1 MKFFFNIHVLVFTL
15 LVFVLVVSCA
25 DVETETSGYAALE
38 ISLDDV
44 SHRKAARSKLAPS
57 MTSSD
62 AVTILAVLMPAVKCE
77 SSSANSGSEYSRALV
92 GITSQNVKLVV
103 PLDTQVKLCLYFF
116 RETLSLNELGA
127 GTTAPE
133 GFGESGIFMID
144 SETTAKTVSVEFWT
158 TSYSTVT
165 LKISS
170 ISSVGILTGSKGTVK
185 LKSTSGEL
193 MDNNSFTI
201 TSADNGSKSVE
212 FTNVVYNS
220 YSYDVEIM
228 GFIPADQA
236 FLVSSET
243 ETLDVKLTPNY
254 VDIDWLS
261 FDNMSIAQVGTSPYA
276 QANGTL
282 VLNVPYDLKDN
293 VTQIIS
299 LMQVM
304 RIGGN
309 TIVDVTPPVDLS
321 TWTKTEGTDNVTDNV
336 TYTTLFSTASYLPLI
351 HGSNELQIVLTVNDE
366 SKILTIGTIG
376 YDACIDSDTMCL
388 TLSWGDGLPATD
400 DGQDPDL
407 HSYYFPDW
415 TYNEETT
422 NSSFDNTSR
431 GPRYWIYN
439 NDANKKYTVTGDTV
453 QVNGASEDTD
463 NETQV
468 WATDGQKV
476 GNGTYLFYVEDVT
489 DTDVQNF
496 KLVLSGP
503 GLSDNITYGPYDFK
517 DDDDNATTEAVNP
530 QAVFFIQVDNNS
542 IVRSDNISVGKNLD
556 NVSST
561 GTFTANASTEV
572 FTDTAHGHLDTQV
585 IRVSGATSL
594 PTGLLDNTDYYVRDK
609 TDDTFKLAL
618 SSGGTAVAI
627 SDTGSGTLTW
637 TKTLMQWTGSLQNSV
652 VIPP

>member
-1 MKFFFNIHVLVFTL
+1 MKLYININILVLTL

-44 SHRKAARSKLAPS
+44 SHRKAARSKLAPNFTHGSGHS

-62 AVTILAVLMPAVKCE
+62 AKTILAVLMPAVKCE

-116 RETLSLNELGA
+116 RETISINELVA

-133 GFGESGIFMID
+133 GFGESGIFTID
-144 SETTAKTVSVEFWT
+144 SETTVKTLSVEFWT

-165 LKISS
+165 LKLSS
-170 ISSVGILTGSKGTVK
+170 ISSTGFLTGSKGTVK

-228 GFIPADQA
+228 GFIPTDQA
-236 FLVSSET
+236 FLVSNET

-261 FDNMSIAQVGTSPYA
+261 FENMSIAQIGTSPYA
-276 QANGTL
+276 TASGTL
-282 VLNVPYDLKDN
+282 VLNVPIDLKDN

-299 LMQVM
+299 LMQVK
-304 RIGGN
+304 RIGGSA
-309 TIVDVTPPVDLS
+309 IVDVTPPVALS
-321 TWTKTEGTDNVTDNV
+321 AWTKTEEGTENV
-336 TYTTLFSTASYLPLI
+336 TYTTLFSTASNLPLI

-366 SKILTIGTIG
+366 TKILTMGTVD
-376 YDACIDSDTMCL
+376 YDACIDSNTMCL
-388 TLSWGDGLPATD
+388 TLSWTDGL
-400 DGQDPDL
+400 DPDL

-415 TYNEETT
+415 TYNEETI
-422 NSSFDNTSR
+422 NGSFDNTTR
-431 GPRYWIYN
+431 GQRYWIYSN
-439 NDANKKYTVTGDTV
+439 AAYKKYSATGETIHFIDG
-453 QVNGASEDTD
+453 NSPTD
-463 NETQV
+463 KETQV
-468 WATDGQKV
+468 WATDSQKV

-489 DTDVQNF
+489 DPDVQNF
-496 KLVLSGP
+496 QLVLSGP

-517 DDDDNATTEAVNP
+517 PGLDNSTALNP
-530 QAVFFIQVDNNS
+530 QAVFFIQVENNS
-542 IVRSDNISVGKNLD
+542 IVRSDNVSVGKNLD
-556 NVSST
+556 NVS
-561 GTFTANASTEV
+561 TE
-572 FTDTAHGHLDTQV
+572 
-585 IRVSGATSL
+585 
-594 PTGLLDNTDYYVRDK
+594 
-609 TDDTFKLAL
+609 
-618 SSGGTAVAI
+618 
-627 SDTGSGTLTW
+627 
-637 TKTLMQWTGSLQNSV
+637 LMQWTGSMQNSV
-652 VIPP
+652 VD

>member
-1 MKFFFNIHVLVFTL
+1 MRFTYSQILVFAL
-15 LVFVLVVSCA
+15 IAFVLPVSCA
-25 DVETETSGYAALE
+25 DVETETNGFASLE

-44 SHRKAARSKLAPS
+44 SHRKTGRSRLAAS
-57 MTSSD
+57 MTSND
-62 AVTILAVLMPAVKCE
+62 ANTILAVLVPAVQCE
-77 SSSANSGSEYSRALV
+77 TSSASSGIEYSRALV
-92 GITSQNVKLVV
+92 DITTHNVQFVV

-116 RETLSLNELGA
+116 RDAFTLNELGA
-127 GTTAPE
+127 GINSPE
-133 GFGESGIFMID
+133 GFGESGIFTID
-144 SETTAKTVSVEFWT
+144 SETTAKSISVEFWT

-165 LKISS
+165 LKLSS
-170 ISSVGILTGSKGTVK
+170 ISSIGFNTGSKGTAI

-261 FDNMSIAQVGTSPYA
+261 FDNMSIAQVETSPYA
-276 QANGTL
+276 TASGTL
-282 VLNVPYDLKDN
+282 VLNVPNELKDN

-299 LMQVM
+299 LMQVK

-309 TIVDVTPPVDLS
+309 TTVDVTPQADLS
-321 TWTKTEGTDNVTDNV
+321 SWTKTEGTDNV
-336 TYTTLFSTASYLPLI
+336 TYTTLFSTATYLPLI

-366 SKILTIGTIG
+366 TKILTMGTVG
-376 YDACIDSDTMCL
+376 YDACIDSNTMCL
-388 TLSWGDGLPATD
+388 TLSWTDGL
-400 DGQDPDL
+400 DPDL
-407 HSYYFPDW
+407 HSYYFPEW

-422 NSSFDNTSR
+422 NISFDNTLR
-431 GPRYWIYN
+431 GERYWVYSN
-439 NDANKKYTVTGDTV
+439 AAYKKYSATGETIHFIDG
-453 QVNGASEDTD
+453 NSSSD

-468 WATDGQKV
+468 WATDSQKV
-476 GNGTYLFYVEDVT
+476 GNGTYLFYVEDVSEI
-489 DTDVQNF
+489 DVQNF

-517 DDDDNATTEAVNP
+517 DDGDDSTTEAVNP

-542 IVRSDNISVGKNLD
+542 IVRSDNISVGD
-556 NVSST
+556 N
-561 GTFTANASTEV
+561 
-572 FTDTAHGHLDTQV
+572 
-585 IRVSGATSL
+585 
-594 PTGLLDNTDYYVRDK
+594 
-609 TDDTFKLAL
+609 L
-618 SSGGTAVAI
+618 SS
-627 SDTGSGTLTW
+627 
-637 TKTLMQWTGSLQNSV
+637 TLMQWTGSLQNSV
-652 VIPP
+652 VD

>member
-25 DVETETSGYAALE
+25 DVETETSGYAALK
-38 ISLDDV
+38 INLDDV
-44 SHRKAARSKLAPS
+44 SYRKAAHSKLAPNFTHGSEHS

-92 GITSQNVKLVV
+92 DITTQNVKLLI
-103 PLDTQVKLCLYFF
+103 PLDTQVKLCLYFY

-127 GTTAPE
+127 GTSAPE
-133 GFGESGIFMID
+133 GFGESGIFSID
-144 SETTAKTVSVEFWT
+144 SETIAKTVSVEFWT

-165 LKISS
+165 LNISS
-170 ISSVGILTGSKGTVK
+170 ISSIGIFTGSKGTAK
-185 LKSTSGEL
+185 LNSGSGVL
-193 MDNNSFTI
+193 TDNKSFTI

-212 FTNVVYNS
+212 FTNVVYDS

-261 FDNMSIAQVGTSPYA
+261 FDNMSISQVGTSPYA
-276 QANGTL
+276 TARGTL

-299 LMQVM
+299 LMQVK
-304 RIGGN
+304 RITGN

-321 TWTKTEGTDNVTDNV
+321 IWTKTAESTDNV
-336 TYTTLFSTASYLPLI
+336 TYTTEFLTASYLPLI

-366 SKILTIGTIG
+366 TKILTLGTIG

-388 TLSWGDGLPATD
+388 SLSWTDGLD
-400 DGQDPDL
+400 LDL
-407 HSYYFPDW
+407 HSYYFPNW

-422 NSSFDNTSR
+422 NGSFDNTSR
-431 GPRYWIYN
+431 GPRYWVYSN
-439 NDANKKYTVTGDTV
+439 AANKKYTVTGDTI
-453 QVNGASEDTD
+453 QYLDGTSPSD
-463 NETQV
+463 NETQI
-468 WATDGQKV
+468 WATHGQKV

-489 DTDVQNF
+489 DPDVQNF
-496 KLVLSGP
+496 QLVLSGP

-517 DDDDNATTEAVNP
+517 PGLDNSTALNP
-530 QAVFFIQVDNNS
+530 QAVFFIQVENNS
-542 IVRSDNISVGKNLD
+542 IVRSDNVSVGD
-556 NVSST
+556 N
-561 GTFTANASTEV
+561 
-572 FTDTAHGHLDTQV
+572 
-585 IRVSGATSL
+585 
-594 PTGLLDNTDYYVRDK
+594 
-609 TDDTFKLAL
+609 L
-618 SSGGTAVAI
+618 SS
-627 SDTGSGTLTW
+627 
-637 TKTLMQWTGSLQNSV
+637 TLMQWTGDLQNSSV
-652 VIPP
+652 FGK

>member
-1 MKFFFNIHVLVFTL
+1 MKFYININILVLTL

-77 SSSANSGSEYSRALV
+77 SSSANSGSEYSRGLV
-92 GITSQNVKLVV
+92 DITTQNVKMVV

-116 RETLSLNELGA
+116 RETLSLNELSA
-127 GTTAPE
+127 GTTTPE
-133 GFGESGIFMID
+133 GFGESGIFTID

-170 ISSVGILTGSKGTVK
+170 ISSVGILTGSKGTAK

-212 FTNVVYNS
+212 FTNVVYDT

-228 GFIPADQA
+228 GFIPVNQA

-261 FDNMSIAQVGTSPYA
+261 FENMSITQVGTSPYA
-276 QANGTL
+276 TASGTL
-282 VLNVPYDLKDN
+282 VLNVPNELKDN

-299 LMQVM
+299 LMQVK
-304 RIGGN
+304 RIGGS
-309 TIVDVTPPVDLS
+309 TIVDVTPPAPL
-321 TWTKTEGTDNVTDNV
+321 TGWTKTEGAENV
-336 TYTTLFSTASYLPLI
+336 TYTEEFTTSNLPLV
-351 HGSNELQIVLTVNDE
+351 HGSNVLQVVLTVNDE
-366 SKILTIGTIG
+366 NIIQTIGTVG
-376 YDACIDSDTMCL
+376 YDACIDSNTMCL

-415 TYNEETT
+415 TYNEETI
-422 NSSFDNTSR
+422 NGSFDNTSR
-431 GPRYWIYN
+431 GQRYWVYSN
-439 NDANKKYTVTGDTV
+439 AAYKKYSATGETIHFIDG
-453 QVNGASEDTD
+453 NSPTD

-468 WATDGQKV
+468 WATDSQKV
-476 GNGTYLFYVEDVT
+476 GNGTYLVYVEDVSE
-489 DTDVQNF
+489 TDVQNF
-496 KLVLSGP
+496 ELVLTGP
-503 GLSDNITYGPYDFK
+503 GITDNIIVTYGPYDFK
-517 DDDDNATTEAVNP
+517 DDANNSTTEAVNP
-530 QAVFFIQVDNNS
+530 QAVFFIQVENNK
-542 IVRSDNISVGKNLD
+542 IVRSENVSVGKNLD
-556 NVSST
+556 NVSS
-561 GTFTANASTEV
+561 
-572 FTDTAHGHLDTQV
+572 
-585 IRVSGATSL
+585 
-594 PTGLLDNTDYYVRDK
+594 
-609 TDDTFKLAL
+609 
-618 SSGGTAVAI
+618 
-627 SDTGSGTLTW
+627 
-637 TKTLMQWTGSLQNSV
+637 TLMQWTGSLQNSV

>member
-25 DVETETSGYAALE
+25 DVETETSGYAALK
-38 ISLDDV
+38 INLDDV
-44 SHRKAARSKLAPS
+44 SYRKAAHSKLAPNFTHGSEHS

-92 GITSQNVKLVV
+92 DITTQNVKLLI
-103 PLDTQVKLCLYFF
+103 PLDTQVKLCLYFY

-127 GTTAPE
+127 GTSAPE
-133 GFGESGIFMID
+133 GFGESGIFSID
-144 SETTAKTVSVEFWT
+144 SETIAKTVSVEFWT

-165 LKISS
+165 LNISS
-170 ISSVGILTGSKGTVK
+170 ISSIGIFTGSKGTAK
-185 LKSTSGEL
+185 LNSGSGVL
-193 MDNNSFTI
+193 TDNKSFTI

-212 FTNVVYNS
+212 FTNVVYDS

-261 FDNMSIAQVGTSPYA
+261 FDNMSISQVGTSPYA
-276 QANGTL
+276 TASGTL

-299 LMQVM
+299 LMQVK
-304 RIGGN
+304 RITGN

-321 TWTKTEGTDNVTDNV
+321 IWTKTAESTDNV
-336 TYTTLFSTASYLPLI
+336 TYTTEFLTASYLPLI

-366 SKILTIGTIG
+366 TKILTLGTIG

-388 TLSWGDGLPATD
+388 SLSWTDGL
-400 DGQDPDL
+400 DPDL

-422 NSSFDNTSR
+422 NSSFDNSSR
-431 GPRYWIYN
+431 GPRYWVYN
-439 NDANKKYTVTGDTV
+439 NAANKKYTVTGDTI
-453 QVNGASEDTD
+453 QYLDGTSPSD
-463 NETQV
+463 NETQI
-468 WATDGQKV
+468 WATHGQKV

-489 DTDVQNF
+489 DPDVQNF
-496 KLVLSGP
+496 QLVLSGP

-517 DDDDNATTEAVNP
+517 PGLDNSTALNP
-530 QAVFFIQVDNNS
+530 QAVFFIQVENNS
-542 IVRSDNISVGKNLD
+542 IVRSDNVSVGD
-556 NVSST
+556 N
-561 GTFTANASTEV
+561 
-572 FTDTAHGHLDTQV
+572 
-585 IRVSGATSL
+585 
-594 PTGLLDNTDYYVRDK
+594 
-609 TDDTFKLAL
+609 L
-618 SSGGTAVAI
+618 SS
-627 SDTGSGTLTW
+627 
-637 TKTLMQWTGSLQNSV
+637 TLMQWTGELQNSV
-652 VIPP
+652 VD

>member
-1 MKFFFNIHVLVFTL
+1 MKFFFNIHVLVLTL

-44 SHRKAARSKLAPS
+44 SHRKEARSKLAPNFTHGSGHS

-62 AVTILAVLMPAVKCE
+62 AKTILAVLMPAVKCE
-77 SSSANSGSEYSRALV
+77 SSHQVPTIYSRALV

-133 GFGESGIFMID
+133 GFGESGIFTID
-144 SETTAKTVSVEFWT
+144 SETTAKSISVEFWT

-165 LKISS
+165 LKLSS
-170 ISSVGILTGSKGTVK
+170 ISSTGFNTGSKGTAK

-261 FDNMSIAQVGTSPYA
+261 FENMSITQVETSPYA
-276 QANGTL
+276 TASGTL
-282 VLNVPYDLKDN
+282 VLNVPNDLKDN

-299 LMQVM
+299 LMQVK
-304 RIGGN
+304 RIGGS
-309 TIVDVTPPVDLS
+309 TIVDVTPPVALS
-321 TWTKTEGTDNVTDNV
+321 AWTKTEEGTENV
-336 TYTTLFSTASYLPLI
+336 TYTTLFSTASNLPLI

-366 SKILTIGTIG
+366 TKILTMGTVG
-376 YDACIDSDTMCL
+376 YDACIDSNTMCL
-388 TLSWGDGLPATD
+388 TLSWTDGL
-400 DGQDPDL
+400 DPDL
-407 HSYYFPDW
+407 HSYYFPEW

-422 NSSFDNTSR
+422 NISFDNTLR
-431 GPRYWIYN
+431 GERYWVYSN
-439 NDANKKYTVTGDTV
+439 AAYKKYSATGETIHFIDG
-453 QVNGASEDTD
+453 NSSSD

-468 WATDGQKV
+468 WATDSQKV
-476 GNGTYLFYVEDVT
+476 GNGTYLFYVEDVSE
-489 DTDVQNF
+489 TDVQNF

-517 DDDDNATTEAVNP
+517 EDGDNSTTEAVNP
-530 QAVFFIQVDNNS
+530 QAVFFIQVENNS
-542 IVRSDNISVGKNLD
+542 IVRSDNVSVGKNLD
-556 NVSST
+556 NVSS
-561 GTFTANASTEV
+561 
-572 FTDTAHGHLDTQV
+572 
-585 IRVSGATSL
+585 
-594 PTGLLDNTDYYVRDK
+594 
-609 TDDTFKLAL
+609 
-618 SSGGTAVAI
+618 
-627 SDTGSGTLTW
+627 
-637 TKTLMQWTGSLQNSV
+637 TLMQWTGSLQNSV
-652 VIPP
+652 VD

>member
-44 SHRKAARSKLAPS
+44 SHRKAARSKLAPNFTHGSGHS

-62 AVTILAVLMPAVKCE
+62 AKTILAVLMPAVKCE

-133 GFGESGIFMID
+133 GFGESGIFTID

-165 LKISS
+165 LKLSS
-170 ISSVGILTGSKGTVK
+170 ISSIGFLTGSKGTVK

-261 FDNMSIAQVGTSPYA
+261 FENMSIAQVETSPYA
-276 QANGTL
+276 TASGTL
-282 VLNVPYDLKDN
+282 VLNVPNDLKDN

-299 LMQVM
+299 LMQVK

-309 TIVDVTPPVDLS
+309 TIVDVTPSVDLS
-321 TWTKTEGTDNVTDNV
+321 NWTKTEGTDNV

-366 SKILTIGTIG
+366 TKILTMGTVG
-376 YDACIDSDTMCL
+376 YDACIDSNTMCL
-388 TLSWGDGLPATD
+388 TLSWTDGL
-400 DGQDPDL
+400 DPDL

-415 TYNEETT
+415 TYNEETI
-422 NSSFDNTSR
+422 NGSFDNTAR
-431 GPRYWIYN
+431 GQRYWIYSN
-439 NDANKKYTVTGDTV
+439 AANKKYSATGETIHFIDG
-453 QVNGASEDTD
+453 NSSSD

-468 WATDGQKV
+468 WATDSQKV
-476 GNGTYLFYVEDVT
+476 GNGTYLFYVEDVSE
-489 DTDVQNF
+489 TDVQNF

-517 DDDDNATTEAVNP
+517 EDGDNSTTEAVNP
-530 QAVFFIQVDNNS
+530 QAVFFIQVENNS
-542 IVRSDNISVGKNLD
+542 IVRSDNVSVGD
-556 NVSST
+556 N
-561 GTFTANASTEV
+561 
-572 FTDTAHGHLDTQV
+572 
-585 IRVSGATSL
+585 
-594 PTGLLDNTDYYVRDK
+594 
-609 TDDTFKLAL
+609 L
-618 SSGGTAVAI
+618 SS
-627 SDTGSGTLTW
+627 
-637 TKTLMQWTGSLQNSV
+637 TLMQWTGSLQNSEV
-652 VIPP
+652 E

>member
-44 SHRKAARSKLAPS
+44 SHRKAARSKLAPNFTHGSGHS

-62 AVTILAVLMPAVKCE
+62 AKTILAVLMPAVKCE

-116 RETLSLNELGA
+116 RETLSLNESGA

-133 GFGESGIFMID
+133 GFGESGIFTID
-144 SETTAKTVSVEFWT
+144 SETTAKSISVEFWT

-165 LKISS
+165 LKLSS
-170 ISSVGILTGSKGTVK
+170 ISSIGFNTGSKGTAK

-261 FDNMSIAQVGTSPYA
+261 FENMSIAQVGTSPYA
-276 QANGTL
+276 TASGTL
-282 VLNVPYDLKDN
+282 VLNVPNDLKDN

-299 LMQVM
+299 LMQVK
-304 RIGGN
+304 RIGGS
-309 TIVDVTPPVDLS
+309 TIVDVTPSVDLS
-321 TWTKTEGTDNVTDNV
+321 NWTKTEGTENV

-366 SKILTIGTIG
+366 SKILTMGTVD
-376 YDACIDSDTMCL
+376 YDACIDSNTMCL
-388 TLSWGDGLPATD
+388 TLSWTDGL
-400 DGQDPDL
+400 DPDL
-407 HSYYFPDW
+407 HSYYFPEW

-422 NSSFDNTSR
+422 NISFDNTLR
-431 GPRYWIYN
+431 GERYWVYSN
-439 NDANKKYTVTGDTV
+439 AAYKKYSATGETIHFIDG
-453 QVNGASEDTD
+453 NSSSD

-468 WATDGQKV
+468 WATDSQKV
-476 GNGTYLFYVEDVT
+476 GNGTYLFYVEDVSEK
-489 DTDVQNF
+489 DVQNF

-503 GLSDNITYGPYDFK
+503 GLSDNLTYGPYDFK
-517 DDDDNATTEAVNP
+517 EDGDNTTTEAVNP
-530 QAVFFIQVDNNS
+530 QAVFFIQVENNS
-542 IVRSDNISVGKNLD
+542 IVRSDNVSVGKNLD
-556 NVSST
+556 NVSS
-561 GTFTANASTEV
+561 
-572 FTDTAHGHLDTQV
+572 
-585 IRVSGATSL
+585 
-594 PTGLLDNTDYYVRDK
+594 
-609 TDDTFKLAL
+609 
-618 SSGGTAVAI
+618 
-627 SDTGSGTLTW
+627 
-637 TKTLMQWTGSLQNSV
+637 TLMQWTGSLQNSV
-652 VIPP
+652 VE

>member
-38 ISLDDV
+38 ISLNDV
-44 SHRKAARSKLAPS
+44 SHRKAERSKLAPS

-62 AVTILAVLMPAVKCE
+62 AKTILAVLMPAVKCE

-92 GITSQNVKLVV
+92 DITTQNVKLVV

-133 GFGESGIFMID
+133 GFGESGIFTID
-144 SETTAKTVSVEFWT
+144 SETTAKTISVEFWT

-170 ISSVGILTGSKGTVK
+170 ISSIGFFTGSKGTAK

-220 YSYDVEIM
+220 YSYDVELI
-228 GFIPADQA
+228 GFIPAEEA

-276 QANGTL
+276 QASGTL

-299 LMQVM
+299 LMQVK
-304 RIGGN
+304 RIGGS
-309 TIVDVTPPVDLS
+309 TIVDVTPPIDLS
-321 TWTKTEGTDNVTDNV
+321 NWTKTEEGTENV

-366 SKILTIGTIG
+366 SKILTVGTIG

-388 TLSWGDGLPATD
+388 SLSWTDGL
-400 DGQDPDL
+400 DPDL
-407 HSYYFPDW
+407 HCYYFPDW
-415 TYNEETT
+415 TYNEETI
-422 NSSFDNTSR
+422 NGSFDNTSR
-431 GPRYWIYN
+431 GMRYWIYSN
-439 NDANKKYTVTGDTV
+439 AANKKYSVTGDTIHFIDG
-453 QVNGASEDTD
+453 NSSSD
-463 NETQV
+463 NETQI
-468 WATDGQKV
+468 WATHGQKV
-476 GNGTYLFYVEDVT
+476 GNGTYLIYVEDVSEK
-489 DTDVQNF
+489 DVQNF
-496 KLVLSGP
+496 KLILSGP

-517 DDDDNATTEAVNP
+517 DDNDNSTTEALNP
-530 QAVFFIQVDNNS
+530 QAVFFIQVENNS
-542 IVRSDNISVGKNLD
+542 IVRSDNVSVGKNLD

-561 GTFTANASTEV
+561 
-572 FTDTAHGHLDTQV
+572 
-585 IRVSGATSL
+585 
-594 PTGLLDNTDYYVRDK
+594 
-609 TDDTFKLAL
+609 
-618 SSGGTAVAI
+618 
-627 SDTGSGTLTW
+627 
-637 TKTLMQWTGSLQNSV
+637 LMQWTGDLQNSV
-652 VIPP
+652 VDQ

>member
-44 SHRKAARSKLAPS
+44 SHRKAARSKLAPNFTHGSGHS

-62 AVTILAVLMPAVKCE
+62 AKTILAVLMPAVKCE

-133 GFGESGIFMID
+133 GFGESGIFTID
-144 SETTAKTVSVEFWT
+144 SETTAKTISVEFWT

-165 LKISS
+165 LKLSS
-170 ISSVGILTGSKGTVK
+170 ISSIGFLTGSKGTVK

-261 FDNMSIAQVGTSPYA
+261 FENMSIAQVGTSPYA
-276 QANGTL
+276 TASGTL
-282 VLNVPYDLKDN
+282 VLNVPNDLKDN

-299 LMQVM
+299 LMQVK

-309 TIVDVTPPVDLS
+309 TIVDVTPPVALS
-321 TWTKTEGTDNVTDNV
+321 SWTKTEEGTENV

-366 SKILTIGTIG
+366 SKILTMGTVD
-376 YDACIDSDTMCL
+376 YDACIDSNTMCL
-388 TLSWGDGLPATD
+388 TLSWTDGL
-400 DGQDPDL
+400 DPDL

-415 TYNEETT
+415 TYNEETI
-422 NSSFDNTSR
+422 NGSFDNTAR
-431 GPRYWIYN
+431 GQRYWIYSN
-439 NDANKKYTVTGDTV
+439 AAYKKYSATGETIHFIDG
-453 QVNGASEDTD
+453 NSSSD

-468 WATDGQKV
+468 WATDSQKV
-476 GNGTYLFYVEDVT
+476 GNGTYLFYVEDVSEI
-489 DTDVQNF
+489 DVQNF

-517 DDDDNATTEAVNP
+517 EDGDNSTTEAVNP
-530 QAVFFIQVDNNS
+530 QAVFFIQVENNS
-542 IVRSDNISVGKNLD
+542 IVRSDNVSVGKNLD
-556 NVSST
+556 NVSS
-561 GTFTANASTEV
+561 
-572 FTDTAHGHLDTQV
+572 
-585 IRVSGATSL
+585 
-594 PTGLLDNTDYYVRDK
+594 
-609 TDDTFKLAL
+609 
-618 SSGGTAVAI
+618 
-627 SDTGSGTLTW
+627 
-637 TKTLMQWTGSLQNSV
+637 TLMQWTGSLQNSV
-652 VIPP
+652 VE